1 MLSISNICCIFALLF
16 FYVPN
21 YTKED
26 NFMKE
31 KLGFHQNL
39 LIGSLLFG
47 LFFGAGN
54 LIFPVQMGQQAGNHT
69 FAATIGFLITGVGL
83 PIVGIIASA
92 LSRSESLF
100 HMARPVSS
108 RYASIFTCLLY
119 LTIGPLFAIPRTAT
133 VAFEVGIHP
142 FIADENLKFGLII
155 FSFIFFAFTIYFSL
169 KPGQILDWVGKYLT
183 PIFLVLLSI
192 LLVATFINP
201 MGQVSTYPAQGNYAT
216 QPLFTGLLDGYNTMD
231 ALASVAFA
239 IIIISNTQKLG
250 VKNPNAIAIE
260 TCKSGLVSVVG
271 MAVIY
276 SSLAYMGATSLG
288 SVDRADNGGSILS
301 MVSNHYF
308 GFTGKVLLAAIVGI
322 ACVKTAI
329 GLITSCSE
337 MFSEMFPNT
346 VSYKKYAIIFTVF
359 SFVIAN
365 FGLSNII
372 QLSIPVLMFLYPL
385 VITLI
390 LLSLLA
396 PLTNKQS
403 DIYKWT
409 TGLTVIAAVFDL
421 CKALPAPLQEN
432 DIVKSLVNFAHLY
445 LPGFDYGFGWI
456 LPAFGGFILG
466 LIIWIA
472 RGKNASISR

>member
-1 MLSISNICCIFALLF
+1 MKQKLSFQ
-16 FYVPN
+16 
-21 YTKED
+21 
-26 NFMKE
+26 
-31 KLGFHQNL
+31 QNL

-54 LIFPVQMGQQAGNHT
+54 LIFPVQMGQQAGDHAFT
-69 FAATIGFLITGVGL
+69 ATIGFLITGVGL
-83 PIVGIIASA
+83 PILGIIASA

-100 HMARPVSS
+100 DMARPISS

-142 FIADENLKFGLII
+142 FISDGYLKLGLII
-155 FSFIFFAFTIYFSL
+155 FSLIFFAFTIYFSL

-192 LLVATFINP
+192 LLIATFVNS
-201 MGQVSTYPAQGNYAT
+201 MGQASQFPAQGNYAT

-239 IIIISNTQKLG
+239 IIIISNIQKLG
-250 VKNPNAIAIE
+250 VKNPQSIAIE
-260 TCKSGLVSVVG
+260 TCKSGLVSVIG
-271 MAVIY
+271 MTIIY
-276 SSLAYMGATSLG
+276 GSLAYMGATSLG
-288 SVDRADNGGSILS
+288 SVNRADNGGSILS

-308 GFTGKVLLAAIVGI
+308 GFTGQILLAFIVGI
-322 ACVKTAI
+322 ACIKTAI

-337 MFSEMFPNT
+337 MFSEMFPNSI
-346 VSYKKYAIIFTVF
+346 SYKKYAVLFTVF
-359 SFVIAN
+359 SFIIAN

-396 PLTNKQS
+396 PFINKQS
-403 DIYKWT
+403 DVYRWT
-409 TGLTVIAAVFDL
+409 TGFTVIAASFDL
-421 CKALPAPLQEN
+421 CKSLPQPLQEN
-432 DIVKSLVNFAHLY
+432 LIVKQLVNFAHSY

-456 LPAFGGFILG
+456 IPALYGFFIG
-466 LIIWIA
+466 LIIWTIRSKKRKSA
-472 RGKNASISR
+472 

>member
-1 MLSISNICCIFALLF
+1 
-16 FYVPN
+16 
-21 YTKED
+21 
-26 NFMKE
+26 MKK
-31 KLGFHQNL
+31 KLDFHQNL

-83 PIVGIIASA
+83 PMLGIIASA
-92 LSRSESLF
+92 LSKSESLF
-100 HMARPVSS
+100 DMARPVGS

-142 FIADENLKFGLII
+142 FISDEYLKIGLII

-169 KPGQILDWVGKYLT
+169 KPGQILEWVGKYLT

-192 LLVATFINP
+192 LLIATFVSP
-201 MGQVSTYPAQGNYAT
+201 MGEVREYAAQGNYGT

-239 IIIISNTQKLG
+239 IIIISNIQKLG
-250 VKNPNAIAIE
+250 IKDSNSIAME
-260 TCKSGLVSVVG
+260 TCKSGLVSVAG
-271 MAVIY
+271 MAIIY
-276 SSLAYMGATSLG
+276 GSLAYMGATSLG
-288 SVDRADNGGSILS
+288 SVSPANNGGSILS

-308 GFTGKVLLAAIVGI
+308 GVVGKVLLAAIVGV

-337 MFSEMFPNT
+337 MFSEMFPKSI
-346 VSYKKYAIIFTVF
+346 SYKKYAVTFTVF

-365 FGLSNII
+365 FGLNNLI

-390 LLSLLA
+390 LLSILA
-396 PLTNKQS
+396 PFINKQS
-403 DIYKWT
+403 DVYKWT
-409 TGLTVIAAVFDL
+409 TALTIIAAFFDF
-421 CKALPAPLQEN
+421 CKALPQPLQEN
-432 DIVKSLVNFAHLY
+432 VIVAQLVNFANVY
-445 LPGFDYGFGWI
+445 LPGFNYGFGWI
-456 LPAFGGFILG
+456 IPSLCGFIIG
-466 LIIWIA
+466 LIIWGV
-472 RGKNASISR
+472 RVKKNSVAII

>member
-1 MLSISNICCIFALLF
+1 
-16 FYVPN
+16 
-21 YTKED
+21 
-26 NFMKE
+26 MKE
-31 KLGFHQNL
+31 KLKFQQNL

-54 LIFPVQMGQQAGNHT
+54 LIFPVQMGQEAGDHV

-83 PIVGIIASA
+83 PMVGIIASA
-92 LSRSESLF
+92 ISKSESLF
-100 HMARPVSS
+100 DMARPISS

-142 FIADENLKFGLII
+142 FISDEHLKLGLII
-155 FSFIFFAFTIYFSL
+155 FSFIFFVFTIYFSL

-183 PIFLVLLSI
+183 PIFLILLSI
-192 LLVATFINP
+192 LLIATFVSP
-201 MGQVSTYPAQGNYAT
+201 MGQGSDYPAQESYAA

-239 IIIISNTQKLG
+239 IIIISNIKKLG
-250 VKNPNAIAIE
+250 IKDSRSISIE

-271 MAVIY
+271 MAIIY
-276 SSLAYMGATSLG
+276 GSLAYMGATSLG
-288 SVDRADNGGSILS
+288 SVSRADNGGRILS

-308 GFTGKVLLAAIVGI
+308 GVVGKVLLAAIVGI

-337 MFSEMFPNT
+337 MFSEMFPKSI
-346 VSYKKYAIIFTVF
+346 SYKKYAIIFTLF
-359 SFVIAN
+359 SFIIAN
-365 FGLSNII
+365 FGLSNLI

-390 LLSLLA
+390 LLSLLT
-396 PLTNKQS
+396 PFINKQS
-403 DIYKWT
+403 DVYKWT
-409 TGLTVIAAVFDL
+409 TGLTIIAAFFDL
-421 CKALPAPLQEN
+421 CKSLPQYMREN
-432 DIVKSLVNFAHLY
+432 VVVTQIVNFAHLY

-456 LPAFGGFILG
+456 LPALCGFFIG
-466 LIIWIA
+466 LIIWIIRVKKHTQIKKA
-472 RGKNASISR
+472 RSATKNL

>member
-1 MLSISNICCIFALLF
+1 MKQKLSFQ
-16 FYVPN
+16 
-21 YTKED
+21 
-26 NFMKE
+26 
-31 KLGFHQNL
+31 QNL

-54 LIFPVQMGQQAGNHT
+54 LIFPVQMGQQAGDHAFT
-69 FAATIGFLITGVGL
+69 ATIGFLITGVGL
-83 PIVGIIASA
+83 PILGIIASA

-100 HMARPVSS
+100 DMARPISS

-142 FIADENLKFGLII
+142 FISDGYLKLGLII
-155 FSFIFFAFTIYFSL
+155 FSLIFFAFTIYFSL

-192 LLVATFINP
+192 LLIATFVNP
-201 MGQVSTYPAQGNYAT
+201 MGQASQFPAQGNYAT

-239 IIIISNTQKLG
+239 IIIISNIQKLG
-250 VKNPNAIAIE
+250 VKNPQSIAIE
-260 TCKSGLVSVVG
+260 TCKSGLVSVIG
-271 MAVIY
+271 MTIIY
-276 SSLAYMGATSLG
+276 GSLAYMGATSLG
-288 SVDRADNGGSILS
+288 SVNRADNGGSILS

-308 GFTGKVLLAAIVGI
+308 GFTGQILLAFIVGI
-322 ACVKTAI
+322 ACIKTAI

-337 MFSEMFPNT
+337 MFSEMFPNSI
-346 VSYKKYAIIFTVF
+346 SYKKYAVLFTVF
-359 SFVIAN
+359 SFIIAN

-396 PLTNKQS
+396 PFINKQG
-403 DIYKWT
+403 DVYRWT
-409 TGLTVIAAVFDL
+409 TGFTVIAAFFDL
-421 CKALPAPLQEN
+421 CKSLPQPLQEN
-432 DIVKSLVNFAHLY
+432 LIVKQLVNFAHSY

-456 LPAFGGFILG
+456 IPALYGFFIG
-466 LIIWIA
+466 LIIWTIRSKKRKSA
-472 RGKNASISR
+472 